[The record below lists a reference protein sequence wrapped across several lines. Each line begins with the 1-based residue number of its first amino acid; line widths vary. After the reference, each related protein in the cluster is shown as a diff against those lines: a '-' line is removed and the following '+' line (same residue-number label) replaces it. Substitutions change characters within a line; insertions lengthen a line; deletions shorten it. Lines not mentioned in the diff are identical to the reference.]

1 MGVVAGRVMPIPK
14 GPYDAA
20 AVYNILDMVT
30 LNNKLWI
37 AKQSNFSNQEPVQ
50 TNEYW
55 MLAVDGTT
63 DVKVLEQVITE
74 KFTEYDGKFAT
85 VEEQLAATLGS
96 VNEAL
101 AAMEQKLNT
110 KADMSKV
117 SEVTIQS
124 SGWSGSSAP
133 YSNIVTVEGVT
144 SSKFLEVML
153 PETATTSDVELF
165 KKADIQKITTNT
177 DSLTFYSYGTKPTS
191 DLKVIV
197 IIRGDI

>member
-63 DVKVLEQVITE
+63 DVKALEQLVTE
-74 KFTEYDGKFAT
+74 KFEEYDGKFSTIEQNVETKLAT
-85 VEEQLAATLGS
+85 YAKGEGLEF
-96 VNEAL
+96 
-101 AAMEQKLNT
+101 
-110 KADMSKV
+110 
-117 SEVTIQS
+117 
-124 SGWSGSSAP
+124 
-133 YSNIVTVEGVT
+133 GVT
-144 SSKFLEVML
+144 
-153 PETATTSDVELF
+153 
-165 KKADIQKITTNT
+165 
-177 DSLTFYSYGTKPTS
+177 DSGVLTVTYDDGTE
-191 DLKVIV
+191 
-197 IIRGDI
+197 G

>member
-14 GPYDAA
+14 GPYDAS

-63 DVKVLEQVITE
+63 DVKTLEQIITE

-85 VEEQLAATLGS
+85 IEEQLAATLTS
-96 VNEAL
+96 VEQTVDTKL
-101 AAMEQKLNT
+101 ATYAKGEGL
-110 KADMSKV
+110 
-117 SEVTIQS
+117 EF
-124 SGWSGSSAP
+124 
-133 YSNIVTVEGVT
+133 GVT
-144 SSKFLEVML
+144 E
-153 PETATTSDVELF
+153 AG
-165 KKADIQKITTNT
+165 I
-177 DSLTFYSYGTKPTS
+177 LTVTYDDGQ
-191 DLKVIV
+191 
-197 IIRGDI
+197 

>member
-1 MGVVAGRVMPIPK
+1 MPIPK

-37 AKQSNFSNQEPVQ
+37 AKKSNFSNQEPIR

-63 DVKVLEQVITE
+63 DVKVLEQIITE

-85 VEEQLAATLGS
+85 IEEQLAATLES

-101 AAMEQKLNT
+101 AAMEQRVDEKLAT
-110 KADMSKV
+110 YAKGAGVEFSVIDGILT
-117 SEVTIQS
+117 VTYDD
-124 SGWSGSSAP
+124 G
-133 YSNIVTVEGVT
+133 TEG
-144 SSKFLEVML
+144 
-153 PETATTSDVELF
+153 
-165 KKADIQKITTNT
+165 
-177 DSLTFYSYGTKPTS
+177 
-191 DLKVIV
+191 
-197 IIRGDI
+197 

>member
-14 GPYDAA
+14 GPYDAS

-63 DVKVLEQVITE
+63 DVKTLEQIITE

-85 VEEQLAATLGS
+85 IEEQLAATLTS
-96 VNEAL
+96 VEQTVDTKL
-101 AAMEQKLNT
+101 ATYAKGEGL
-110 KADMSKV
+110 
-117 SEVTIQS
+117 EF
-124 SGWSGSSAP
+124 
-133 YSNIVTVEGVT
+133 GVT
-144 SSKFLEVML
+144 EVG
-153 PETATTSDVELF
+153 
-165 KKADIQKITTNT
+165 I
-177 DSLTFYSYGTKPTS
+177 LTVTYDDGQ
-191 DLKVIV
+191 
-197 IIRGDI
+197 

>member
-14 GPYDAA
+14 GPYDAS

-63 DVKVLEQVITE
+63 DVKVLEQIITE

-85 VEEQLAATLGS
+85 IEEQLAATLTS
-96 VNEAL
+96 VEQTVDTKL
-101 AAMEQKLNT
+101 ATYAKGEGL
-110 KADMSKV
+110 
-117 SEVTIQS
+117 EF
-124 SGWSGSSAP
+124 
-133 YSNIVTVEGVT
+133 GVT
-144 SSKFLEVML
+144 E
-153 PETATTSDVELF
+153 AG
-165 KKADIQKITTNT
+165 I
-177 DSLTFYSYGTKPTS
+177 LTVTYDDGQ
-191 DLKVIV
+191 
-197 IIRGDI
+197 

>member
-14 GPYDAA
+14 GPYDAS

-63 DVKVLEQVITE
+63 DVKTLEQIITE

-85 VEEQLAATLGS
+85 IEEQLAATLTS
-96 VNEAL
+96 VEQTVDTKL
-101 AAMEQKLNT
+101 ATYAKGEGL
-110 KADMSKV
+110 
-117 SEVTIQS
+117 EF
-124 SGWSGSSAP
+124 
-133 YSNIVTVEGVT
+133 GVT
-144 SSKFLEVML
+144 E
-153 PETATTSDVELF
+153 AG
-165 KKADIQKITTNT
+165 I
-177 DSLTFYSYGTKPTS
+177 LTVTYDDGTE
-191 DLKVIV
+191 
-197 IIRGDI
+197 G

>member
-96 VNEAL
+96 VEQTVDNKL
-101 AAMEQKLNT
+101 ATYAKGEGL
-110 KADMSKV
+110 
-117 SEVTIQS
+117 EF
-124 SGWSGSSAP
+124 
-133 YSNIVTVEGVT
+133 GVT
-144 SSKFLEVML
+144 E
-153 PETATTSDVELF
+153 AG
-165 KKADIQKITTNT
+165 I
-177 DSLTFYSYGTKPTS
+177 LTVTYDDGQ
-191 DLKVIV
+191 
-197 IIRGDI
+197 